1 MRFSNQGL
9 TARPNALTQAGQRLR
24 RARTMTVLVLAG
36 AIAGPAAAGD
46 LPEGDP
52 EAGKRFYRKGVNRDG
67 ETVPVQVQ
75 GDIQASSDQFT
86 CVGCHRPSGFGS
98 SEGGEFV
105 PFITGDV
112 LFRERDATQQRRNR
126 QFRELF
132 KETHSSD
139 FDAQVKMPRMRPAY
153 TRETL
158 ARAIRGG
165 VDAGGKELSE
175 TMPRYQISDQTAAD
189 LVAYLKTL
197 STKDDP
203 GVSDEILHIGT
214 VIGSEVGDER
224 RRAVL
229 QTMRLF
235 VEWYNK
241 DIQGQLEHEGFS
253 PFYRSEFKDSFRKW
267 KLHVWDMEGPPSTW
281 RDQLEARYEDKK
293 VFALVSGLVDQP
305 WEPVADFC
313 DAQRLPCVFP
323 NTQLPRTEDATYNYS
338 IYFSRGLE
346 LEGEA
351 LAAYLGGQKN
361 EPEAVRQIHVSDAAG
376 RVPAK
381 AFARQAADE
390 FPETSVSTRT
400 VGNKGELKSAIA
412 QAADE
417 GGTLA
422 VWPGDKVDAALTAL
436 EQHADAFTE
445 VFLPSSALD
454 MAVADASDALI
465 GKLQFTYPNE
475 KPEGYHPRQYRVRA
489 WMHSR
494 GLEVSHPRIQLQTYY
509 ALTQMQYGISHL
521 ISDFN
526 RDYLIEFIEKEAEAE
541 LNPGTHP
548 KLALGPGQRFAS
560 KGAYIMAL
568 ETDSDGETGYKAV
581 SNWIVP

>member
-1 MRFSNQGL
+1 MRFN
-9 TARPNALTQAGQRLR
+9 NQRLPAHR
-24 RARTMTVLVLAG
+24 ATLGQARQLLARTRSSSALLLAV
-36 AIAGPAAAGD
+36 ALAGPAAAGE

-52 EAGKRFYRKGVNRDG
+52 EAGQRFYREGLNRNG

-75 GDIQASSDQFT
+75 GDIQATSNQFT

-105 PFITGDV
+105 PFITSDV
-112 LFRERDATQQRRNR
+112 LFSDRDATQQRRNR

-165 VDAGGKELSE
+165 VDSAGEELSE

-189 LVAYLKTL
+189 LIAYLKTL
-197 STKDDP
+197 STEDDP
-203 GVSDEILHIGT
+203 GVSDDILHIGT

-224 RRAVL
+224 RRAVV

-267 KLHVWDMEGPPSTW
+267 KLHVWDLDGPPSTW
-281 RDQLEARYEDKK
+281 RNQLEARYADKK
-293 VFALVSGLVDQP
+293 VFAMVSGLVDER

-351 LAAYLGGQKN
+351 LAVHLGNQEQTTN
-361 EPEAVRQIHVSDAAG
+361 SVQQVHVSSDAG
-376 RVPAK
+376 RVPAR
-381 AFARQAADE
+381 AFSRQATDEMPDTTVTTRKAAD
-390 FPETSVSTRT
+390 RA
-400 VGNKGELKSAIA
+400 ELKSAIA
-412 QAADE
+412 DAANE
-417 GGTLA
+417 GGMLA
-422 VWPGDKVDAALTAL
+422 IWPGADVQVALKAL
-436 EQHADAFTE
+436 NQNADALDQ
-445 VFLPSSALD
+445 VFLPSAALD
-454 MAVADASDALI
+454 PARANASNALT
-465 GKLQFTYPNE
+465 GKLRFTYPNE

-494 GLEVSHPRIQLQTYY
+494 GLEVSHSRIQLQTYY
-509 ALTQMQYGISHL
+509 ALTQMQYGVSHL

-560 KGAYIMAL
+560 KGAYVMAL

-581 SNWIVP
+581 SDWIVP